1 MPSGAITAVFI
12 FTPQSNPPDHGYSM
26 RVTINPPI
34 VSAID
39 AIATSRISPAPKA
52 VWDCILYLL

>member
-1 MPSGAITAVFI
+1 
-12 FTPQSNPPDHGYSM
+12 M